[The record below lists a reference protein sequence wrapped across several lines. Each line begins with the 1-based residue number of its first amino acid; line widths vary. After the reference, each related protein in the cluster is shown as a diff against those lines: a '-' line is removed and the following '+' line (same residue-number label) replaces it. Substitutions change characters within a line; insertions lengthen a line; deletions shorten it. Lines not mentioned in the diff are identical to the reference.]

1 MDKFKSQ
8 TLFNSVDYVTGLK
21 QSQGKTK
28 DERVK
33 KNSLLTHV
41 NPGLLYSGPILTF

>member
-1 MDKFKSQ
+1 MDKFKVQ

-33 KNSLLTHV
+33 KKVFQHMLIQ
-41 NPGLLYSGPILTF
+41 GYYIQDQF